1 MKRNQVLLVI
11 ASSLFAGAAFADSIS
26 VTTHDQL
33 NENGQRVHLQPDSG
47 NCRFNGYLDAP
58 AKTVRIEQIA
68 CTNAGGAVEQSP
80 LNATANIE
88 TLPAPAGTR
97 FELVAQFSNYQV
109 DTVRVNGDL
118 MLCPPGHDATGNG
131 IEKDGC
137 AGADPVSLERYT
149 EIRCPGGRLIGTT
162 PQLTKTDP
170 VGVESIT
177 LSIAPAVGKT
187 CGGQAE

>member
-11 ASSLFAGAAFADSIS
+11 ASSLFAGAAIAGSIS

-33 NENGQRVHLQPDSG
+33 NENGQRVHLQPDGG
-47 NCRFNGYLDAP
+47 NCRFNGFLDAP
-58 AKTVRIEQIA
+58 AKTVRIEQMA

-80 LNATANIE
+80 LNATARIE

-97 FELVAQFSNYQV
+97 LELVSQFSTYQV
-109 DTVRVNGDL
+109 DAVRIGGDL
-118 MLCPPGHDATGNG
+118 MLCPPGHDTTGKG

-137 AGADPVSLERYT
+137 AGADTVSLERYAD
-149 EIRCPGGRLIGTT
+149 IRCPGGRLLGIT

-177 LSIAPAVGKT
+177 LSIAPAVGKN
-187 CGGQAE
+187 CDGKAE